1 MAEYYIRLKSSGSII
16 NCINT
21 SKRPGEIDLS
31 MYTYDVY
38 LDPNPPYEVL
48 RNYKYWDERP

>member
-1 MAEYYIRLKSSGSII
+1 MEYYVRLRKSGNII

-21 SKRPGEIDLS
+21 TKRPEEIDLS
-31 MYTYDVY
+31 MYSYDVY
-38 LDPNPPYEVL
+38 LDPNPPYEIL